1 MKVIDNFLSSQEFKK
16 LSNIVLSDYFPWY
29 FNDNKTYKG
38 DGYYQFTHRLYDG
51 DEKGINSNFY
61 SNFNLILHRLNVHN
75 LGRLKLNLNH
85 KTLFRRKFG
94 WHTDEM
100 VNKNFELTFRKT
112 AIFYF
117 NTNNGF
123 TKIKGYGKIKSVAN
137 RMVIFD
143 TNLLHTGFSRTDK
156 KRRIIMNCN
165 FS

>member
-38 DGYYQFTHRLYDG
+38 DGYYQFTHRLFDG

-61 SNFNLILHRLNVHN
+61 SNFNLILHKLNVHN

-94 WHTDEM
+94 WHTK
-100 VNKNFELTFRKT
+100 VLWSNKRW
-112 AIFYF
+112 IF
-117 NTNNGF
+117 
-123 TKIKGYGKIKSVAN
+123 SP
-137 RMVIFD
+137 
-143 TNLLHTGFSRTDK
+143 
-156 KRRIIMNCN
+156 
-165 FS
+165 

>member
-1 MKVIDNFLSSQEFKK
+1 MKVIDNFLPLQEFKQ

-29 FNDNKTYKG
+29 FNDDKTYKG
-38 DGYYQFTHRLYDG
+38 DGYYQFTHTLFGGY
-51 DEKGINSNFY
+51 EEGINSNFY
-61 SNFNLILHRLNVHN
+61 SNFNSILHRLNVHN

-85 KTLFRRKFG
+85 KTLFHRKFG
-94 WHTDEM
+94 WHTDGM
-100 VNKNFELTFRKT
+100 VNKNFELSFHKT

-123 TKIKGYGKIKSVAN
+123 TKIKGCGKIKSIAN

-143 TNLLHTGFSRTDK
+143 TNLLHTGFSCTDK